1 MLSVVDII
9 YQMEL
14 DRTLYTVLS
23 GTYTM
28 AEGARLCEGFGESLF
43 LPKSDREFQFVV
55 KYVNWMSNNIG
66 HVIWIPFSVQ
76 FPSCTAPCCTMP
88 HHAIPC
94 RTMLGHPCCTIPHRT
109 MAHRAAPCCTMPC
122 RAKPCPAA
130 PFHGAHYA
138 ARPRAMP

>member
-28 AEGARLCEGFGESLF
+28 AEGPRLCEGFGESLF

-55 KYVNWMSNNIG
+55 KYVNRMSNNIG
-66 HVIWIPFSVQ
+66 HVI
-76 FPSCTAPCCTMP
+76 
-88 HHAIPC
+88 
-94 RTMLGHPCCTIPHRT
+94 
-109 MAHRAAPCCTMPC
+109 
-122 RAKPCPAA
+122 
-130 PFHGAHYA
+130 
-138 ARPRAMP
+138 